1 MGCAGSKNRL
11 SVVQRPPRAPVE
23 ATEGDDGI
31 VIEPQRLAAAEAE
44 LEAEVFAQELQRLRL
59 TRLEPALRAVG
70 VCGRRE
76 LLAARES
83 LLTEAGLGPA
93 ALHRVRLTRE
103 RERDSVSDST
113 ACPMPL
119 TAEQKVFSSPRLD
132 GKTWTRKM
140 RCAPPP
146 LPLPV
151 VCQLTTPA
159 PRSLARAL
167 LPGGAGCH
175 WLPEDQDLLVVPIRP
190 AIKPNRL
197 TNVPPAH

>member
-23 ATEGDDGI
+23 GFNAEAINAEGDDGI

-44 LEAEVFAQELQRLRL
+44 LEAEVFARELQRLRL

-132 GKTWTRKM
+132 GKTW
-140 RCAPPP
+140 
-146 LPLPV
+146 
-151 VCQLTTPA
+151 
-159 PRSLARAL
+159 AR
-167 LPGGAGCH
+167 
-175 WLPEDQDLLVVPIRP
+175 
-190 AIKPNRL
+190 
-197 TNVPPAH
+197 